1 MSLTGHRSC
10 CGDEVKLHSGLVRLK
25 RPYQLVDIFDI
36 PKATLRAWDLDVCQ
50 VRISQR
56 EEFLRQQR
64 FPV

>member
-1 MSLTGHRSC
+1 VSLTGHRSH
-10 CGDEVKLHSGLVRLK
+10 CGHVKLHSGLVRLK
-25 RPYQLVDIFDI
+25 RPYQLVGISDI
-36 PKATLRAWDLDVCQ
+36 PKAKLRAWDLDVCQ